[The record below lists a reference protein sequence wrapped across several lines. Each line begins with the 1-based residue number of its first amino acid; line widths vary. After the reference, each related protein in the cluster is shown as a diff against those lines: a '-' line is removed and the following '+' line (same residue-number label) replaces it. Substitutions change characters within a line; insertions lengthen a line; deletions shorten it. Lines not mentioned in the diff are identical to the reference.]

1 MEPEKKITS
10 AEFVKAGY
18 NPEHKPVFNL
28 DQKNS
33 DSDSDSVSDSEGEDP
48 MLAGYNFRKKVKK
61 Y

>member
-1 MEPEKKITS
+1 VKIEPEKKTTS

-18 NPEHKPVFNL
+18 NPEHKSVFNL
-28 DQKNS
+28 DQKN
-33 DSDSDSVSDSEGEDP
+33 SDSDSVSDSEGEDP